1 MIFIDNQKRTDIYL
15 KDYYLSDD
23 NKFMNIEVGVSS
35 SAGYVRKIKNR
46 IKGDKNYCIFYS
58 TYGINS
64 KMGAKD
70 KFKIN
75 LNNDISEIYFYE
87 GNNNYKLILVK
98 DEFSQEW
105 KKITNDIKI
114 HFVSVFLLLLYFYF
128 F

>member
-35 SAGYVRKIKNR
+35 SADYVRKIKNR
-46 IKGDKNYCIFYS
+46 IKGD
-58 TYGINS
+58 
-64 KMGAKD
+64 
-70 KFKIN
+70 
-75 LNNDISEIYFYE
+75 
-87 GNNNYKLILVK
+87 NNYKLILVK